1 MLVRRKISLGFV
13 VVGFILLLSSLIA
26 IFEFYTM
33 RNTVAKIVENDIKD
47 INATTSLLDI
57 SEEYNQ
63 KIINLLRDTTADLKA
78 EIGAIKSDKR
88 FAENLNGV
96 RKNIEFS
103 LKHKSINEP
112 VNLEQG
118 QLVDSV
124 RYTYFAHI
132 YHIAR
137 LQNMADSEEFDKY
150 NWYLT
155 TFYPNH
161 TKLTGHIKELNASS
175 QRAFANHSDGL
186 NESFRRSLMPCVVAV
201 VIGIILLF
209 LFNYFLNFYFLSPLE
224 KITKGIKTYI
234 VTKRSY
240 EYNLTSDDEMQE
252 LNDSVRELVTE
263 NRKLIKENN
272 K

>member
-1 MLVRRKISLGFV
+1 MRVRRKISLGFV
-13 VVGFILLLSSLIA
+13 IVGFILLLSSLIA

-33 RNTVAKIVENDIKD
+33 KNSVAKIVENDMEN

-63 KIINLLRDTTADLKA
+63 KIINILQDTSLNLKT
-78 EIGAIKSDKR
+78 EIGAIKSDRR
-88 FAENLNGV
+88 FAKSLDSI
-96 RKNIEFS
+96 RRNIEYF
-103 LKHKSINEP
+103 LRHKSINEP
-112 VNLEQG
+112 ANPEQSM
-118 QLVDSV
+118 LVDSV

-137 LQNMADSEEFDKY
+137 LQNMADSVEFDRY
-150 NWYLT
+150 NWYLY

-161 TKLTGHIKELNASS
+161 QKLKGHIKELNNNS
-175 QRAFANHSDGL
+175 QQAFIYHSESL

-209 LFNYFLNFYFLSPLE
+209 LFNYFLNFYFLNPLE
-224 KITKGIKTYI
+224 KITKGIKNYI